1 MQNNFCEILRGYTV
15 NTIVSS
21 IRLTFT
27 GDDKPELTLTLV
39 MSRKEAQIA
48 FKILQEILDKG
59 KSLWMEIKRY
69 RKKRS
74 LTANSYFWVLVD
86 KIAKVIRSTPDEVY
100 IQMLTRYGQRESE
113 LLSVIEAGAEMIYR
127 ATKNHCVEV
136 GESELKGKTFKH
148 LAILRGSSMYL
159 SNEMAILI
167 DGVVSECKLLNIETM
182 SDRELQSLKESWGR
196 L

>member
-1 MQNNFCEILRGYTV
+1 M
-15 NTIVSS
+15 NTIVSA
-21 IRLTFT
+21 IRITFT
-27 GDDKPELTLTLV
+27 ADDKPELTLTLA

-48 FKILQEILDKG
+48 FKVLQEILDKG
-59 KSLWMEIKRY
+59 KSLWMELKQY

-86 KIAKVIRSTPDEVY
+86 KIAKVIHSTPDEVY
-100 IQMLTRYGQRESE
+100 IQMLTRYGQREPQ

-136 GESELKGKTFKH
+136 GESELNGKTFKH
-148 LAILRGSSMYL
+148 LAILIGSSEYDTKQ
-159 SNEMAILI
+159 MAVLI
-167 DGVVSECKLLNIETM
+167 DGVVSDAKELGIETM

-196 L
+196 